1 MDVFLD
7 PAYFLPV
14 LFFII
19 AFTYSTV
26 GLGGGSSYT
35 ALMLIIGM
43 NTLTI
48 PFLSLILNLF
58 ATTISSFN
66 YIRHKHAKLKLLL
79 PFIIT
84 SMPMAYLGGAL
95 NLPKN
100 TFYLILFFS
109 LLFIV
114 IRLYLW
120 KTTKLNLNLNKKNKI
135 IVSLIAGSIFG
146 FIAGTVGVGGGI
158 YLVPIIIILGLGSP
172 KEAAACGVIFI
183 WLNSASGLISRMQYN
198 AIDLSQYIPL
208 IVAVVLG
215 GTLGSHIGATRLSPK
230 VMEKILGVIVLVAV
244 IVLAK
249 KLIGI
254 YF

>member
-1 MDVFLD
+1 
-7 PAYFLPV
+7 
-14 LFFII
+14 
-19 AFTYSTV
+19 
-26 GLGGGSSYT
+26 
-35 ALMLIIGM
+35 
-43 NTLTI
+43 
-48 PFLSLILNLF
+48 
-58 ATTISSFN
+58 
-66 YIRHKHAKLKLLL
+66 
-79 PFIIT
+79 
-84 SMPMAYLGGAL
+84 MAYLGGAL